1 MKTTRVKPFFKT
13 LVGTLY
19 FGFTVGVMTGIS
31 ITLFKF
37 AASWAIKSSATI
49 YGFLSAKPYFLPVA
63 LAAIFGL
70 SFLCEFLYDRCPDS
84 RGGGIPTAVAIVRGI
99 IGFRWVRNLFAVLFS
114 SLLTFVI
121 GVPLGN
127 EGPCVQAG
135 VALSRGIV
143 FASGRKYAGWNRY
156 AMTGGAASGF
166 AVATSAPVAGIL
178 FAVEEAHRRFSPVV
192 IGVTLFSVTF
202 STITARLLSPLL
214 GVKTELFSVV
224 PSGVFPSSAL
234 WVPVV
239 VAIIIAAASIF
250 ALKLYPLIDKL
261 FTEKLKSLRTA
272 LKMSGVFAVTL
283 ALGTWS
289 FSLISTGHS
298 LIESALSGKAVW
310 WFLLVAVVLRF
321 FLTACANV
329 TGITGGLFIP
339 SLALGAAIGS
349 LTGQL
354 LFAAGAIPTEYVSV
368 CVTLGMTACLAGF
381 MKMPLTAIAF
391 SLEALGGT
399 SNVTAVIL
407 TVSIAYA
414 IVEFTGAKSINDAVI
429 AAKTDRLH
437 AGKKPTVT
445 DTFVTV
451 LPKSFV
457 VGKEIKDVLWPNNL
471 IVLSIKHSSESG
483 AVMDVDG
490 EKLIR
495 EGDVL
500 HVRYSTYDERF
511 TTDELVSLIGYQ
523 QINGREIKRV

>member
-1 MKTTRVKPFFKT
+1 MKTTRIRPFFKT

-19 FGFTVGVMTGIS
+19 FGFTVGVTTGVS
-31 ITLFKF
+31 ITFFKF

-63 LAAIFGL
+63 LAVLFGL

-99 IGFRWVRNLFAVLFS
+99 VTFRWVRNLFAVLFS
-114 SLLTFVI
+114 SLLTFVT

-143 FASGRKYAGWNRY
+143 FASGKKSAGWNRY

-166 AVATSAPVAGIL
+166 AVATGAPVAGIL

-202 STITARLLSPLL
+202 STITARLLSPVL
-214 GVKTELFSVV
+214 GVKTELFSGV
-224 PSGVFPSSAL
+224 PETALSASSL
-234 WVPVV
+234 WLPVV
-239 VAIIIAAASIF
+239 VAVVIAAASVF
-250 ALKLYPLIDKL
+250 ALGLYPLIDRL
-261 FTEKLKSLRTA
+261 FTEKLKNVRTA
-272 LKMSGVFAVTL
+272 YKMFGAFVITL
-283 ALGTWS
+283 ALGIWS
-289 FSLISTGHS
+289 FSLISTGHP

-354 LFAAGAIPTEYVSV
+354 LSAAGAIPTEYVSV
-368 CVTLGMTACLAGF
+368 CVTLGMAACMSGF

-471 IVLSIKHSSESG
+471 VVLSIKHSSESG

>member
-1 MKTTRVKPFFKT
+1 MKTNRFKSFLKT
-13 LVGTLY
+13 FLGTLY
-19 FGFTVGVMTGIS
+19 FGFTVGVATGIL
-31 ITLFKF
+31 IVLFKF
-37 AASWAIKSSATI
+37 AASFAIKSSSEI
-49 YGFLSAKPYFLPVA
+49 YGFLSAKPYFLPLA
-63 LAAIFGL
+63 LLVLFGL

-99 IGFRWVRNLFAVLFS
+99 IGFKWVRNLFAVLFS
-114 SLLTFVI
+114 SLLSFVV

-143 FASGRKYAGWNRY
+143 SASGKKYAGWNRY

-166 AVATSAPVAGIL
+166 AVATGAPVAGIL

-202 STITARLLSPLL
+202 STITARLLSPVL
-214 GVKTELFSVV
+214 GVPVELFSSV
-224 PSGVFPSSAL
+224 PTSVLPASSL
-234 WVPVV
+234 WIPLVI
-239 VAIIIAAASIF
+239 AIVISVLSII
-250 ALKLYPLIDKL
+250 ALKLYPLIDRF
-261 FTEKLKSLRTA
+261 FTEKLGKVRTSF
-272 LKMSGVFAVTL
+272 KMFGIFAVTL
-283 ALGTWS
+283 GLGTWS

-298 LIESALSGKAVW
+298 LIESALENGTVW
-310 WFLLVAVVLRF
+310 WFLLVAIAIRY
-321 FLTACANV
+321 FLTVGTNV

-339 SLALGAAIGS
+339 SLALGAAVGALIGKILA
-349 LTGQL
+349 LTG
-354 LFAAGAIPTEYVSV
+354 AISSEYVGV
-368 CVTLGMTACLAGF
+368 CVTLGMSACMSGF

-399 SNVTAVIL
+399 NNVIAVIFA
-407 TVSIAYA
+407 VSISYA
-414 IVEFTGAKSINDAVI
+414 VVEFTGAKSINDAVI
-429 AAKTDRLH
+429 AAKTERLRVEK
-437 AGKKPTVT
+437 APVVT

-471 IVLSIKHSSESG
+471 IVLSIKHSADTG

-500 HVRYSTYDERF
+500 HVRYSTFDEQ
-511 TTDELVSLIGYQ
+511 TTTEELTSLIGSQ
-523 QINGREIKRV
+523 KISGREIKRV

>member
-1 MKTTRVKPFFKT
+1 MKKSRLKPFLRTF
-13 LVGTLY
+13 LGTLY
-19 FGFTVGVMTGIS
+19 FGFTVGVATGIL
-31 ITLFKF
+31 IVLFKY
-37 AASWAIKSSATI
+37 AAAFAIKSSSEI
-49 YGFLSAKPYFLPVA
+49 YGFLSAKPYFLPLA
-63 LAAIFGL
+63 LAVLLGL
-70 SFLCEFLYDRCPDS
+70 SFLCEFLYGRYPDS

-99 IGFRWVRNLFAVLFS
+99 IGFKWVRNLFAVLFS
-114 SLLTFVI
+114 SLLSFVT

-143 FASGRKYAGWNRY
+143 AASGKKYAGWNRY

-166 AVATSAPVAGIL
+166 AVATGAPVAGIL

-202 STITARLLSPLL
+202 STIAARLLSPLL
-214 GVKTELFSVV
+214 GVPTELFEVV
-224 PSGVFPSSAL
+224 PNEVLPASSL
-234 WVPVV
+234 WLPAVI
-239 VAIIIAAASIF
+239 AIVIAILSIF
-250 ALKLYPLIDKL
+250 ALKLYPLIDRL
-261 FTEKLKSLRTA
+261 FTDKLKNIRTA
-272 LKMSGVFAVTL
+272 FKMFGIFAVTL
-283 ALGTWS
+283 GLGMWS

-298 LIESALSGKAVW
+298 LIESTLANETVW
-310 WFLLVAVVLRF
+310 WFLLVAIAIRY
-321 FLTACANV
+321 FLTVGTNV

-349 LTGQL
+349 LVGKALAFTG
-354 LFAAGAIPTEYVSV
+354 ATSPEYVGV
-368 CVTLGMTACLAGF
+368 CVTLGMSACMSGF

-399 SNVTAVIL
+399 NNVVAVIL
-407 TVSIAYA
+407 AVSISYA
-414 IVEFTGAKSINDAVI
+414 VVEFTGAKSINDAVI
-429 AAKTDRLH
+429 AAKIERLR
-437 AGKKPTVT
+437 AGKSPVVT

-471 IVLSIKHSSESG
+471 IVLSIKHSADSG

-500 HVRYSTYDERF
+500 HIRYSTYEVK
-511 TTDELVSLIGYQ
+511 TTTEELVSLIGEQ
-523 QINGREIKRV
+523 EISGREIKRV